1 MTLLK
6 HCADIYFNAIRS
18 PLCFSTD
25 NKCVLNVF
33 YARSLNTDEGM
44 PPPPPGVRLNRG
56 STALHVVPFPWDTV
70 LRSFFFLRMQ
80 IPFKVSMTLLVGIG
94 RS

>member
-18 PLCFSTD
+18 PLCFCTD
-25 NKCVLNVF
+25 NKCVLDVF

-44 PPPPPGVRLNRG
+44 PLGVRLNRV
-56 STALHVVPFPWDTV
+56 STALHVEPFPWDTV
-70 LRSFFFLRMQ
+70 LRSFFF
-80 IPFKVSMTLLVGIG
+80 FENADSF
-94 RS
+94 